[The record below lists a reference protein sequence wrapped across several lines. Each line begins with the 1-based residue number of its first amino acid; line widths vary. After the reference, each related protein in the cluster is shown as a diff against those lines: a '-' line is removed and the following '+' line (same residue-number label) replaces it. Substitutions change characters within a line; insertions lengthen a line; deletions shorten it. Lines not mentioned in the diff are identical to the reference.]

1 MRSFTSVALLA
12 AAAAGTVR
20 ADNIECADGL
30 YMLIARG
37 TGEDPGPGETGKV
50 ANRIKDQIEN
60 STVKGLNYPA
70 SFNGEVGDNN
80 YFESVEK
87 GYEAM
92 KVAIQQYYDACPDHK
107 MAIFGY
113 SQGAQISSDALC
125 GGSGGWFNDDRP
137 PVDID
142 IIEKSIVSIVLFG
155 DPSFVKD
162 APYSR
167 GTAEDDGIFERE
179 DDSKDRCEEI
189 AERVVSYCDAGDYFC
204 GPDIFNINKTVH
216 TTYIDR
222 YGDDVVDL
230 VVNAYNNFE
239 PELTEERNGLADQD
253 DDSAAALL
261 MPSFYAAPLLV
272 LGLWHLL

>member
-60 STVKGLNYPA
+60 STVKGLDYPA

-142 IIEKSIVSIVLFG
+142 IIEKSSKSMERRSVPVPDQTLIIHLG
-155 DPSFVKD
+155 R
-162 APYSR
+162 SR
-167 GTAEDDGIFERE
+167 LYRPVRRPILCQGC
-179 DDSKDRCEEI
+179 SLL
-189 AERVVSYCDAGDYFC
+189 S
-204 GPDIFNINKTVH
+204 
-216 TTYIDR
+216 R
-222 YGDDVVDL
+222 YRRG
-230 VVNAYNNFE
+230 
-239 PELTEERNGLADQD
+239 RWCK
-253 DDSAAALL
+253 S
-261 MPSFYAAPLLV
+261 
-272 LGLWHLL
+272 